1 MPDVKNQLPIQRA
14 VNKVS
19 LGPVVPTVQ
28 TAAVPQTPEKVRA
41 GEDPIT
47 EMRPEHVPPT
57 SETVRAGES
66 LPTAAPGGAEVVVE
80 PAFAPV
86 SQAESLMLALPPAQ
100 RTAIELLTSGKT
112 LVAAATA
119 VGVTRMTLY
128 RWLKADAAF
137 SAAYN
142 AWQKDIL
149 DTARARLL
157 ALSDLAVSTVAKSMA
172 QGDAR
177 TAVKLLQSLGAL
189 ELPQPGSTDPDE
201 ILRVQK
207 LERMKAQT
215 ALRKAETRAQLE
227 ADLPM

>member
-1 MPDVKNQLPIQRA
+1 MKNQLPIQRA
-14 VNKVS
+14 VNEVS
-19 LGPVVPTVQ
+19 LVPVTPTVDI
-28 TAAVPQTPEKVRA
+28 AAVPPSSERVRA
-41 GEDPIT
+41 GEN
-47 EMRPEHVPPT
+47 VP
-57 SETVRAGES
+57 AC
-66 LPTAAPGGAEVVVE
+66 APSVAEVLVE

-86 SQAESLMLALPPAQ
+86 SEAESLMLALPPAQ

-119 VGVTRMTLY
+119 AGVTRMTLY

-149 DTARARLL
+149 DTTRARLL

-172 QGDAR
+172 LGDAR
-177 TAVKLLQSLGAL
+177 TAIKLLQSLGAL
-189 ELPQPGSTDPDE
+189 ERPQPGSSDPDE

-207 LERMKAQT
+207 LERLKAQT
-215 ALRKAETRAQLE
+215 ALRKAETRAQME